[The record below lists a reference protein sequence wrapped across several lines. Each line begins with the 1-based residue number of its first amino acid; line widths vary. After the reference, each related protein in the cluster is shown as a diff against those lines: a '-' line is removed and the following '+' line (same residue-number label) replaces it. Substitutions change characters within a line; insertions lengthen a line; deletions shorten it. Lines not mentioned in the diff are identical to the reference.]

1 MFGNLKTGEYA
12 LLRHTL
18 CRFFQDRRVK
28 VSLFL
33 QDAIQGPDGSIII
46 SHRGHLPRGTETPGT
61 IR

>member
-1 MFGNLKTGEYA
+1 LFKDLTSGEFA

-33 QDAIQGPDGSIII
+33 QDAIQGS
-46 SHRGHLPRGTETPGT
+46 
-61 IR
+61 